1 MRTMF
6 SPLQIAGMEVKNRTF
21 MAPMSLGYESQDGTI
36 NEKMEAYWL
45 RRAQG
50 GVGCIIVDA
59 TGCIIV
65 DATSVD
71 PNVPYLGNTLCF
83 RSEESIQKYKSFTDK
98 VHEYGCKISPQITH
112 PGPESVSAFYGV
124 APLASSVYPNSM
136 GQMTREVA
144 LEEIPGIIDVYVKAS
159 LDAKRAGFDGIEL
172 HCAHALGNTLCFRSE
187 ESIQKYK
194 SFTDKV
200 HEYGCKIIP
209 QITHPGP
216 ESVSA
221 FYGVAPLAS
230 SVYPNS
236 MGQMTRE
243 VALEEIPGIIDLYV
257 KASLDA
263 KRAGFDGIELHCA
276 HAYMLLGSFL
286 SPLRNKRTDAYG
298 GSLLNRARLLFEVID
313 GIKAACGKDFSIVLR
328 MSGSER
334 DPQGNTL
341 EDMKRL
347 IPYLEQ
353 HGVDCFEI
361 SGGTQYERCNKI
373 IPCHGEAEFAN
384 LQEAKAIKAVA
395 TKPVITVGKILDA
408 KLAEDVLDAGE
419 VIPCHGEAEF
429 ANLQEAKAIKAVATK
444 PVITVGKILDAK
456 LAEDVLDAGEVDGVV
471 IGRALLADPDFVNKA
486 QEERYDEIAPCAACG
501 IGCVGEQ
508 TKRRPA
514 TCVINPTA
522 GRELEF
528 ECTPTK
534 DAKDIVVVGAGIGG
548 LAAARI
554 LAKRGHRVI
563 VLEKENKAGERY
575 DEIAPCAAC
584 GIGCVGEQTK
594 RRPAT
599 CVINPT
605 AGRELEFESTPTKD
619 AKDIVVV
626 GAGIG
631 GLAAARILAK
641 RGHRVIVLEKEN
653 KAGGQIN
660 DRSI

>member
-1 MRTMF
+1 MSTMF

-59 TGCIIV
+59 T
-65 DATSVD
+65 SVD
-71 PNVPYLGNTLCF
+71 PNVPY
-83 RSEESIQKYKSFTDK
+83 
-98 VHEYGCKISPQITH
+98 
-112 PGPESVSAFYGV
+112 
-124 APLASSVYPNSM
+124 
-136 GQMTREVA
+136 
-144 LEEIPGIIDVYVKAS
+144 
-159 LDAKRAGFDGIEL
+159 
-172 HCAHALGNTLCFRSE
+172 LGNTLCFRSE

-313 GIKAACGKDFSIVLR
+313 GIKAACGKDFPIVLR

-373 IPCHGEAEFAN
+373 
-384 LQEAKAIKAVA
+384 
-395 TKPVITVGKILDA
+395 
-408 KLAEDVLDAGE
+408 
-419 VIPCHGEAEF
+419 IPCHGEAEF

-563 VLEKENKAGERY
+563 VLEKE
-575 DEIAPCAAC
+575 
-584 GIGCVGEQTK
+584 
-594 RRPAT
+594 
-599 CVINPT
+599 
-605 AGRELEFESTPTKD
+605 S
-619 AKDIVVV
+619 
-626 GAGIG
+626 
-631 GLAAARILAK
+631 
-641 RGHRVIVLEKEN
+641 

-660 DRSI
+660 LACRPPYKQEVSKWIIYLLNECARYGVEIRYQSEATSSVIEQFSPQIVILATGAKPIVLPVEGSESLIQANDVLSGSINILGGNVAIIGGGMVGMETAEYILHHARGNARVTLIEMMDAIGQGMVPNNLVPTLKRFKEEGVQMITGAKVKSILDGTITVETKQGEVSYPGFTHVVCAAGSKPWNPLYEDVKDQFETYVIGDANSVAQALEAVRAAYELVYKL

>member
-1 MRTMF
+1 MSTMF
-6 SPLQIAGMEVKNRTF
+6 TGLQIAGMEVKNRTF

-59 TGCIIV
+59 T
-65 DATSVD
+65 SVD
-71 PNVPYLGNTLCF
+71 PNVPY
-83 RSEESIQKYKSFTDK
+83 
-98 VHEYGCKISPQITH
+98 
-112 PGPESVSAFYGV
+112 
-124 APLASSVYPNSM
+124 
-136 GQMTREVA
+136 
-144 LEEIPGIIDVYVKAS
+144 
-159 LDAKRAGFDGIEL
+159 
-172 HCAHALGNTLCFRSE
+172 LGNTLCFRSE

-313 GIKAACGKDFSIVLR
+313 GIKAACGKDFPIVLR

-373 IPCHGEAEFAN
+373 
-384 LQEAKAIKAVA
+384 
-395 TKPVITVGKILDA
+395 
-408 KLAEDVLDAGE
+408 
-419 VIPCHGEAEF
+419 IPCHGEAEF

-534 DAKDIVVVGAGIGG
+534 
-548 LAAARI
+548 
-554 LAKRGHRVI
+554 
-563 VLEKENKAGERY
+563 E
-575 DEIAPCAAC
+575 
-584 GIGCVGEQTK
+584 
-594 RRPAT
+594 
-599 CVINPT
+599 
-605 AGRELEFESTPTKD
+605 

-660 DRSI
+660 LACRPPYKQEVSKWIIYLLNECARYGVEIRYQSEATSSVIEQFNPQIVILATGAKPIVLPVEGSESLIQANDVLSGSINILGGNVAIIGGGMVGMETAEYILHHARGNARVTLIEMMDAIGQGMVPNNLVPTLKRFKEEGVQMITGAKVKSILEGTITVETKQGEVSYPGFTHVVCAAGSKPWNPLYEDVKDQFETYVIGDANGVAQALEAVRAAYELGYKL

>member
-1 MRTMF
+1 MKTMF
-6 SPLQIAGMEVKNRTF
+6 TPLQIAGMEVKNRTF

-45 RRAQG
+45 RRAQC
-50 GVGCIIVDA
+50 GV
-59 TGCIIV
+59 GCIIV

-71 PNVPYLGNTLCF
+71 PNVPY
-83 RSEESIQKYKSFTDK
+83 
-98 VHEYGCKISPQITH
+98 
-112 PGPESVSAFYGV
+112 
-124 APLASSVYPNSM
+124 
-136 GQMTREVA
+136 
-144 LEEIPGIIDVYVKAS
+144 
-159 LDAKRAGFDGIEL
+159 
-172 HCAHALGNTLCFRSE
+172 LGNTLCFRSE

-313 GIKAACGKDFSIVLR
+313 GIKAACGKDFPIVLR

-373 IPCHGEAEFAN
+373 
-384 LQEAKAIKAVA
+384 
-395 TKPVITVGKILDA
+395 
-408 KLAEDVLDAGE
+408 
-419 VIPCHGEAEF
+419 IPCHGEAEF

-563 VLEKENKAGERY
+563 VLEKENKAG
-575 DEIAPCAAC
+575 
-584 GIGCVGEQTK
+584 
-594 RRPAT
+594 
-599 CVINPT
+599 
-605 AGRELEFESTPTKD
+605 
-619 AKDIVVV
+619 
-626 GAGIG
+626 
-631 GLAAARILAK
+631 
-641 RGHRVIVLEKEN
+641 
-653 KAGGQIN
+653 GQIN
-660 DRSI
+660 LACRPPYKQEVSKWIIYLLNECARYGVEIRYQSEATSSVIEQFNPQIVILATGAKPIVLPVEGSESLIQANDVLSGSINILGGNVAIIGGGMVGMETAEYILHHARGNARVTLIEMMDAIGQGMVPNNLVPTLKRFKEEGVQMITGAKVKSILDGTITVETKQGEVSYPGFTHVVCAVGSKPWNPLYEDVKDQFETYVIGDANGVAQALEAVRAAYELGYKL

>member
-59 TGCIIV
+59 T
-65 DATSVD
+65 SVD
-71 PNVPYLGNTLCF
+71 PNVPY
-83 RSEESIQKYKSFTDK
+83 
-98 VHEYGCKISPQITH
+98 
-112 PGPESVSAFYGV
+112 
-124 APLASSVYPNSM
+124 
-136 GQMTREVA
+136 
-144 LEEIPGIIDVYVKAS
+144 
-159 LDAKRAGFDGIEL
+159 
-172 HCAHALGNTLCFRSE
+172 LGNTLCFRSE

-313 GIKAACGKDFSIVLR
+313 GIKAACGKDFPIILR

-373 IPCHGEAEFAN
+373 
-384 LQEAKAIKAVA
+384 
-395 TKPVITVGKILDA
+395 
-408 KLAEDVLDAGE
+408 
-419 VIPCHGEAEF
+419 IPCHGEAEF

-563 VLEKENKAGERY
+563 VLEKENKAG
-575 DEIAPCAAC
+575 
-584 GIGCVGEQTK
+584 
-594 RRPAT
+594 
-599 CVINPT
+599 
-605 AGRELEFESTPTKD
+605 
-619 AKDIVVV
+619 
-626 GAGIG
+626 
-631 GLAAARILAK
+631 
-641 RGHRVIVLEKEN
+641 
-653 KAGGQIN
+653 GQIN
-660 DRSI
+660 LACRPPYKQEVSKWIIYLLNECARYGVEIRYQSEATSSLIEQFNPQIVILATGAKPIVLPVEGSESLIQANDVLSGSINILGGNVAIIGGGMVGMETAEYILHHARGNARVTLIEMMDAIGQGMVPNNLVPTLKRFKEEGVQTITNAKVQSIHDGTITVETKQGQVSYPGFTHVVCAVGSKPWNPLYEGLKDRFETYVIGDANGVAQALEAVRAAYELGYKL

>member
-1 MRTMF
+1 MKTMF
-6 SPLQIAGMEVKNRTF
+6 TPLQIAGMEVKNRTF

-59 TGCIIV
+59 T
-65 DATSVD
+65 SVD
-71 PNVPYLGNTLCF
+71 PNVPY
-83 RSEESIQKYKSFTDK
+83 
-98 VHEYGCKISPQITH
+98 
-112 PGPESVSAFYGV
+112 
-124 APLASSVYPNSM
+124 
-136 GQMTREVA
+136 
-144 LEEIPGIIDVYVKAS
+144 
-159 LDAKRAGFDGIEL
+159 
-172 HCAHALGNTLCFRSE
+172 LGNTLCFRSE

-257 KASLDA
+257 KASMDA

-313 GIKAACGKDFSIVLR
+313 GIKAACGKDFPIVLR

-373 IPCHGEAEFAN
+373 
-384 LQEAKAIKAVA
+384 
-395 TKPVITVGKILDA
+395 
-408 KLAEDVLDAGE
+408 
-419 VIPCHGEAEF
+419 IPCHGEAEF

-534 DAKDIVVVGAGIGG
+534 EAKDIVVVGAGIGG

-563 VLEKENKAGERY
+563 VLEKE
-575 DEIAPCAAC
+575 
-584 GIGCVGEQTK
+584 
-594 RRPAT
+594 
-599 CVINPT
+599 
-605 AGRELEFESTPTKD
+605 S
-619 AKDIVVV
+619 
-626 GAGIG
+626 
-631 GLAAARILAK
+631 
-641 RGHRVIVLEKEN
+641 

-660 DRSI
+660 LACRPPYKQEVSKWIIYLLNECARYGVDIRYQSEATSSVIEQFNPQIVILATGAKPIVLPVEGSESLIQANDVLSGSINILGGNVAIIGGGMVGMETAEYILHHARGNARVTLIEMMDAIGQGMVPNNLVPTLKRFKEEGVQTITNAKVQSIHDGTITVETKQGQVSYPGFTHVVCAVGSKPWNPLYEGLKDRFETYVIGDANGVAQALEAVRAAYELGYKL

>member
-59 TGCIIV
+59 T
-65 DATSVD
+65 SVD
-71 PNVPYLGNTLCF
+71 PNVPY
-83 RSEESIQKYKSFTDK
+83 
-98 VHEYGCKISPQITH
+98 
-112 PGPESVSAFYGV
+112 
-124 APLASSVYPNSM
+124 
-136 GQMTREVA
+136 
-144 LEEIPGIIDVYVKAS
+144 
-159 LDAKRAGFDGIEL
+159 
-172 HCAHALGNTLCFRSE
+172 LGNTLCFRSE

-263 KRAGFDGIELHCA
+263 KLAGFDGIELHCA

-313 GIKAACGKDFSIVLR
+313 GIKAACGKDFPIVLR

-361 SGGTQYERCNKI
+361 SGGTQYQRCNKI
-373 IPCHGEAEFAN
+373 
-384 LQEAKAIKAVA
+384 
-395 TKPVITVGKILDA
+395 
-408 KLAEDVLDAGE
+408 
-419 VIPCHGEAEF
+419 IPCHGEAEF

-563 VLEKENKAGERY
+563 VLEKENKAG
-575 DEIAPCAAC
+575 
-584 GIGCVGEQTK
+584 
-594 RRPAT
+594 
-599 CVINPT
+599 
-605 AGRELEFESTPTKD
+605 
-619 AKDIVVV
+619 
-626 GAGIG
+626 
-631 GLAAARILAK
+631 
-641 RGHRVIVLEKEN
+641 
-653 KAGGQIN
+653 GQIN
-660 DRSI
+660 LACRPPYKQEVSKWIIYLLNECARYGVEIRYQSEATSSVIEQFNPQIVILATGAKPIVLPVEGSESLIQANDVLSGSINILGGNVAIIGGGMVGMETAEYILHHARGNARVTLIEMMDAIGQGMVPNNLVPTLKRFKEEGVQMITGAKVKSILDGTITVETKQGEVSYPGFTHVVCAVGSKPWNPLYEDVKDQFETYVIGDANGVAQALEAVRAAYELGYKL

>member
-1 MRTMF
+1 MKTMF
-6 SPLQIAGMEVKNRTF
+6 TPLQIAGMEVKNRTF

-59 TGCIIV
+59 T
-65 DATSVD
+65 SVD
-71 PNVPYLGNTLCF
+71 PNVPY
-83 RSEESIQKYKSFTDK
+83 
-98 VHEYGCKISPQITH
+98 
-112 PGPESVSAFYGV
+112 
-124 APLASSVYPNSM
+124 
-136 GQMTREVA
+136 
-144 LEEIPGIIDVYVKAS
+144 
-159 LDAKRAGFDGIEL
+159 
-172 HCAHALGNTLCFRSE
+172 LGNTLCFRSE

-257 KASLDA
+257 KASMDA

-313 GIKAACGKDFSIVLR
+313 GIKAACGKDFPIVLR

-373 IPCHGEAEFAN
+373 
-384 LQEAKAIKAVA
+384 
-395 TKPVITVGKILDA
+395 
-408 KLAEDVLDAGE
+408 
-419 VIPCHGEAEF
+419 IPCHGEAEF

-534 DAKDIVVVGAGIGG
+534 EAKDIVVVGAGIGG

-563 VLEKENKAGERY
+563 VLEKE
-575 DEIAPCAAC
+575 
-584 GIGCVGEQTK
+584 
-594 RRPAT
+594 
-599 CVINPT
+599 
-605 AGRELEFESTPTKD
+605 S
-619 AKDIVVV
+619 
-626 GAGIG
+626 
-631 GLAAARILAK
+631 
-641 RGHRVIVLEKEN
+641 

-660 DRSI
+660 LACRPPYKQEVSKWIIYLLNECARYGVDIRYQSEATPSLIEQFNPQIVILATGAKPIVLPVEGSESLIQANDVLSGSINILGGNVAIIGGGMVGMETAEYILHHARGNARVTLIEMMDAIGQGMVPNNLVPTLKRFKEEGVQTITNAKVQSIHDGTITVETKQGQVSYPGFTHVVCAVGSKPWNPLYEGLKDRFETYVIGDANGVAQALEAVRAAYELGYKL

>member
-1 MRTMF
+1 MKTMF
-6 SPLQIAGMEVKNRTF
+6 TPLQIAGMELKNRTF

-59 TGCIIV
+59 T
-65 DATSVD
+65 SVD
-71 PNVPYLGNTLCF
+71 PNVPY
-83 RSEESIQKYKSFTDK
+83 
-98 VHEYGCKISPQITH
+98 
-112 PGPESVSAFYGV
+112 
-124 APLASSVYPNSM
+124 
-136 GQMTREVA
+136 
-144 LEEIPGIIDVYVKAS
+144 
-159 LDAKRAGFDGIEL
+159 
-172 HCAHALGNTLCFRSE
+172 LGNTLCFRSE

-257 KASLDA
+257 KASMDA

-313 GIKAACGKDFSIVLR
+313 GIKAACGKDFPIVLR

-373 IPCHGEAEFAN
+373 
-384 LQEAKAIKAVA
+384 
-395 TKPVITVGKILDA
+395 
-408 KLAEDVLDAGE
+408 
-419 VIPCHGEAEF
+419 IPCHGEAEF

-534 DAKDIVVVGAGIGG
+534 EAKDIVVVGAGIGG

-554 LAKRGHRVI
+554 LAKRGHRV
-563 VLEKENKAGERY
+563 
-575 DEIAPCAAC
+575 
-584 GIGCVGEQTK
+584 T
-594 RRPAT
+594 
-599 CVINPT
+599 
-605 AGRELEFESTPTKD
+605 
-619 AKDIVVV
+619 
-626 GAGIG
+626 
-631 GLAAARILAK
+631 
-641 RGHRVIVLEKEN
+641 VLEKEN

-660 DRSI
+660 LACRPPFKQEVSKWIIYLLKECARYGVEIRYQCEATPEYIADLHPQIVILATGAKPIVLPVEGSESLIQANDVLSGSINILGGNVAIIGGGMVGMETAEYILHHARGNARVTLIEMMDAIGQGMVPNNLVPTLKRFKEEGVQTITNAKVQSIHDGTITVETKQGQVSYPGFTHVVCAVGSKPWNPLYDGLKDRFETYVIGDANGVAQALEAVRAAYELGYKL

>member
-1 MRTMF
+1 MSTMF

-59 TGCIIV
+59 T
-65 DATSVD
+65 SVD
-71 PNVPYLGNTLCF
+71 PNVPY
-83 RSEESIQKYKSFTDK
+83 
-98 VHEYGCKISPQITH
+98 
-112 PGPESVSAFYGV
+112 
-124 APLASSVYPNSM
+124 
-136 GQMTREVA
+136 
-144 LEEIPGIIDVYVKAS
+144 
-159 LDAKRAGFDGIEL
+159 
-172 HCAHALGNTLCFRSE
+172 LGNTLCFRSE

-263 KRAGFDGIELHCA
+263 KLAGFDGIELHCA

-313 GIKAACGKDFSIVLR
+313 GIKAACGKDFPIVLR

-373 IPCHGEAEFAN
+373 
-384 LQEAKAIKAVA
+384 
-395 TKPVITVGKILDA
+395 
-408 KLAEDVLDAGE
+408 
-419 VIPCHGEAEF
+419 IPCHGEAEF

-563 VLEKENKAGERY
+563 VLEKENKAG
-575 DEIAPCAAC
+575 
-584 GIGCVGEQTK
+584 
-594 RRPAT
+594 
-599 CVINPT
+599 
-605 AGRELEFESTPTKD
+605 
-619 AKDIVVV
+619 
-626 GAGIG
+626 
-631 GLAAARILAK
+631 
-641 RGHRVIVLEKEN
+641 
-653 KAGGQIN
+653 GQIN
-660 DRSI
+660 LACRPPYKQEVSKWIIYLLNECARYGVEIRYQSEATSSVIEQFNPQIVILATGAKPIVLPVEGSESLIQANDVLSGSINILGGNVAIIGGGMVGMETAEYILHHARGNARVTLIEMMDAIGQGMVPNNLVPTLKRFKEEGVQMITGAKVKSILDGTITVETKQGEVSYPGFTHVVCAAGSKPWNPLYEDVKDQFETYVIGDANSVAQALEAVRAAYELGYKL

>member
-1 MRTMF
+1 MSTMF

-59 TGCIIV
+59 T
-65 DATSVD
+65 SVD

-83 RSEESIQKYKSFTDK
+83 RSEESIQKYKSF
-98 VHEYGCKISPQITH
+98 
-112 PGPESVSAFYGV
+112 A
-124 APLASSVYPNSM
+124 
-136 GQMTREVA
+136 
-144 LEEIPGIIDVYVKAS
+144 
-159 LDAKRAGFDGIEL
+159 
-172 HCAHALGNTLCFRSE
+172 
-187 ESIQKYK
+187 
-194 SFTDKV
+194 DKV

-243 VALEEIPGIIDLYV
+243 VSLEEIPGIIDLYV

-313 GIKAACGKDFSIVLR
+313 GIKAACGKDFPIVLR

-384 LQEAKAIKAVA
+384 LQEAKAIKAV
-395 TKPVITVGKILDA
+395 T
-408 KLAEDVLDAGE
+408 
-419 VIPCHGEAEF
+419 
-429 ANLQEAKAIKAVATK
+429 TK

-534 DAKDIVVVGAGIGG
+534 
-548 LAAARI
+548 
-554 LAKRGHRVI
+554 
-563 VLEKENKAGERY
+563 E
-575 DEIAPCAAC
+575 
-584 GIGCVGEQTK
+584 
-594 RRPAT
+594 
-599 CVINPT
+599 
-605 AGRELEFESTPTKD
+605 

-660 DRSI
+660 LACRPPYKQEVSKWIIYLLNECARYGVEIRYQSEATSSVIEQFSPQIVILATGAKPIVLPVEGSESLIQANDVLSGSINILGGNVAIIGGGMVGMETAEYILHHARGNARVTLIEMMDAIGQGMVPNNLVPTLKRFKEEGVQMITGAKVKSILDGTITVETKQGEVSYPGFTHVVCAVGSKPWNPLYEDVKDQFETYVIGDANGVAQALEAVRAAYELGYKL

>member
-1 MRTMF
+1 MKTMF
-6 SPLQIAGMEVKNRTF
+6 TPLQIAGMEVKNRTF

-59 TGCIIV
+59 T
-65 DATSVD
+65 SVD
-71 PNVPYLGNTLCF
+71 PNVPY
-83 RSEESIQKYKSFTDK
+83 
-98 VHEYGCKISPQITH
+98 
-112 PGPESVSAFYGV
+112 
-124 APLASSVYPNSM
+124 
-136 GQMTREVA
+136 
-144 LEEIPGIIDVYVKAS
+144 
-159 LDAKRAGFDGIEL
+159 
-172 HCAHALGNTLCFRSE
+172 LGNTLCFRSE

-313 GIKAACGKDFSIVLR
+313 GIKAACGKDFPIVLR

-373 IPCHGEAEFAN
+373 
-384 LQEAKAIKAVA
+384 
-395 TKPVITVGKILDA
+395 
-408 KLAEDVLDAGE
+408 
-419 VIPCHGEAEF
+419 IPCHGEAEF

-528 ECTPTK
+528 ECT
-534 DAKDIVVVGAGIGG
+534 
-548 LAAARI
+548 
-554 LAKRGHRVI
+554 
-563 VLEKENKAGERY
+563 
-575 DEIAPCAAC
+575 
-584 GIGCVGEQTK
+584 
-594 RRPAT
+594 
-599 CVINPT
+599 
-605 AGRELEFESTPTKD
+605 STKD

-660 DRSI
+660 LACRPPYKQEVSKWIIYLLNECARYGVEIRYQSEATSSVIEQFNPQIVILATGAKPIVLPVEGSESLIQANDVLSGSINILGGNVAIIGGGMVGMETAEYILHHARGNARVTLIEMMDAIGQGMVPNNLVPTLKRFKEEGVQMITGAKVKSILDGTITVETKQGEVSYPGFTHVVCAVGSKPWNPLYEDVKDQFETYVIGDANGVAQALEAVRAAYELGYKL

>member
-1 MRTMF
+1 MKTMF
-6 SPLQIAGMEVKNRTF
+6 TPLQIAGMEVKNRTF

-59 TGCIIV
+59 T
-65 DATSVD
+65 SVD
-71 PNVPYLGNTLCF
+71 PNVPY
-83 RSEESIQKYKSFTDK
+83 
-98 VHEYGCKISPQITH
+98 
-112 PGPESVSAFYGV
+112 
-124 APLASSVYPNSM
+124 
-136 GQMTREVA
+136 
-144 LEEIPGIIDVYVKAS
+144 
-159 LDAKRAGFDGIEL
+159 
-172 HCAHALGNTLCFRSE
+172 LGNTLCFRSE

-313 GIKAACGKDFSIVLR
+313 GIKAACGKDFPIVLR

-373 IPCHGEAEFAN
+373 
-384 LQEAKAIKAVA
+384 
-395 TKPVITVGKILDA
+395 
-408 KLAEDVLDAGE
+408 
-419 VIPCHGEAEF
+419 IPCHGEAEF

-534 DAKDIVVVGAGIGG
+534 
-548 LAAARI
+548 
-554 LAKRGHRVI
+554 
-563 VLEKENKAGERY
+563 E
-575 DEIAPCAAC
+575 
-584 GIGCVGEQTK
+584 
-594 RRPAT
+594 
-599 CVINPT
+599 
-605 AGRELEFESTPTKD
+605 

-660 DRSI
+660 LACRPPYKQEVSKWIIYLLNECARYGVEIRYQSEATSSVIEQFNPQIVILATGAKPIVLPVEGSESLIQANDVLSGSINILGGNVAIIGGGMVGMETAEYILHHARGNARVTLIEMMDAIGQGMVPNNLVPTLKRFKEEGVQMITGAKVKSILDGTITVETKQGEVSYPGFTHVVCAVGSKPWNPLYEDVKDQFETYVIGDANGVAQALEAVRTAYELGYKL

>member
-1 MRTMF
+1 MKTMF
-6 SPLQIAGMEVKNRTF
+6 TPLQIAGMEVKNRTF

-59 TGCIIV
+59 T
-65 DATSVD
+65 SVD
-71 PNVPYLGNTLCF
+71 PNVPY
-83 RSEESIQKYKSFTDK
+83 
-98 VHEYGCKISPQITH
+98 
-112 PGPESVSAFYGV
+112 
-124 APLASSVYPNSM
+124 
-136 GQMTREVA
+136 
-144 LEEIPGIIDVYVKAS
+144 
-159 LDAKRAGFDGIEL
+159 
-172 HCAHALGNTLCFRSE
+172 LGNTLCFRSE

-313 GIKAACGKDFSIVLR
+313 GIKAACGKDFPIVLR

-373 IPCHGEAEFAN
+373 
-384 LQEAKAIKAVA
+384 
-395 TKPVITVGKILDA
+395 
-408 KLAEDVLDAGE
+408 
-419 VIPCHGEAEF
+419 IPCHGEAEF

-563 VLEKENKAGERY
+563 VLEKENKAG
-575 DEIAPCAAC
+575 
-584 GIGCVGEQTK
+584 
-594 RRPAT
+594 
-599 CVINPT
+599 
-605 AGRELEFESTPTKD
+605 
-619 AKDIVVV
+619 
-626 GAGIG
+626 
-631 GLAAARILAK
+631 
-641 RGHRVIVLEKEN
+641 
-653 KAGGQIN
+653 GQIN
-660 DRSI
+660 LACRPPYKQEVSKWIIYLLNECARYGVDIRYQSEATPSLIEQFNPQIVILATGAKPIVLPVEGSESLIQANDVLSGSINILGGNVAIIGGGMVGMETAEYILHHARGNARVTLIEMMDAIGQGMVPNNLVPTLKRFKEEGVQTITNAKVQSIHDGTITVETKQGQVSYPGFTHVVCAVGSKPWNPLYEGLKDRFETYVIGDANGVAQALEAVRAAYELGYKL

>member
-6 SPLQIAGMEVKNRTF
+6 TPLQIAGLEVKNRTF

-59 TGCIIV
+59 T
-65 DATSVD
+65 SVD

-83 RSEESIQKYKSFTDK
+83 RSEESIQKYK
-98 VHEYGCKISPQITH
+98 C
-112 PGPESVSAFYGV
+112 
-124 APLASSVYPNSM
+124 
-136 GQMTREVA
+136 
-144 LEEIPGIIDVYVKAS
+144 
-159 LDAKRAGFDGIEL
+159 
-172 HCAHALGNTLCFRSE
+172 
-187 ESIQKYK
+187 
-194 SFTDKV
+194 FTDKV

-221 FYGVAPLAS
+221 FFGIPPIAS

-243 VALEEIPGIIDLYV
+243 VALEEIPGIIELYV
-257 KASLDA
+257 KASVDA

-313 GIKAACGKDFSIVLR
+313 GIKAACGKDFAIVLR

-419 VIPCHGEAEF
+419 V
-429 ANLQEAKAIKAVATK
+429 
-444 PVITVGKILDAK
+444 
-456 LAEDVLDAGEVDGVV
+456 DGVV

-486 QEERYDEIAPCAACG
+486 QAERYDEIAPCAACG

-514 TCVINPTA
+514 TCVINPTV

-528 ECTPTK
+528 EFTPAQE
-534 DAKDIVVVGAGIGG
+534 AKDIVVVGAGIGG

-563 VLEKENKAGERY
+563 VLEKE
-575 DEIAPCAAC
+575 
-584 GIGCVGEQTK
+584 
-594 RRPAT
+594 
-599 CVINPT
+599 
-605 AGRELEFESTPTKD
+605 S
-619 AKDIVVV
+619 
-626 GAGIG
+626 
-631 GLAAARILAK
+631 
-641 RGHRVIVLEKEN
+641 

-660 DRSI
+660 LACRSPYKQEVSKWIIYLLNECARYGVEIRYQSEVTPSFIEQLNPQIVILATGAKPIVLPVEGSETLIQANDVLSGSVNILGGNVAIIGGGMVGMETAEYILHHARGNARVTLIEMMDAIGQGMVPNNLVPTLKRFKEEGVQTITNAKVQSIHDGTITVETRQGQVSYPGFTHVICAVGSKPWNPLYEDLKDRYETHVIGDAHGVGQALEAVRAAYELGYKL

>member
-1 MRTMF
+1 MSTMF
-6 SPLQIAGMEVKNRTF
+6 TGLQIAGMEVKNRTF

-59 TGCIIV
+59 T
-65 DATSVD
+65 SVD
-71 PNVPYLGNTLCF
+71 PNVPY
-83 RSEESIQKYKSFTDK
+83 
-98 VHEYGCKISPQITH
+98 
-112 PGPESVSAFYGV
+112 
-124 APLASSVYPNSM
+124 
-136 GQMTREVA
+136 
-144 LEEIPGIIDVYVKAS
+144 
-159 LDAKRAGFDGIEL
+159 
-172 HCAHALGNTLCFRSE
+172 LGNTLCFRSE

-313 GIKAACGKDFSIVLR
+313 GIKAACGKDFPIILR

-373 IPCHGEAEFAN
+373 
-384 LQEAKAIKAVA
+384 
-395 TKPVITVGKILDA
+395 
-408 KLAEDVLDAGE
+408 
-419 VIPCHGEAEF
+419 IPCHGEAEF

-563 VLEKENKAGERY
+563 VLEKENKAG
-575 DEIAPCAAC
+575 
-584 GIGCVGEQTK
+584 
-594 RRPAT
+594 
-599 CVINPT
+599 
-605 AGRELEFESTPTKD
+605 
-619 AKDIVVV
+619 
-626 GAGIG
+626 
-631 GLAAARILAK
+631 
-641 RGHRVIVLEKEN
+641 
-653 KAGGQIN
+653 GQIN
-660 DRSI
+660 LACRPPYKQEVSKWIIYLLNECARYGVEIRYQSEATPSVIEQFNPQIVILATGAKPIVLPVEGSESLIQANDVLSGSINILGGNVAIIGGGMVGMETAEYILHHARGNARVTLIEMMDAIGQGMVPNNLVPTLKRFKEEGVQMITGAKVKSILDGTITVETKQGEVSYPGFTHVVCAVGSKPWNPLYEDVKDQFETYVIGDANGVAQALEAVRAAYELGYKL

>member
-1 MRTMF
+1 MSTMF

-59 TGCIIV
+59 T
-65 DATSVD
+65 SVD
-71 PNVPYLGNTLCF
+71 PNVPY
-83 RSEESIQKYKSFTDK
+83 
-98 VHEYGCKISPQITH
+98 
-112 PGPESVSAFYGV
+112 
-124 APLASSVYPNSM
+124 
-136 GQMTREVA
+136 
-144 LEEIPGIIDVYVKAS
+144 
-159 LDAKRAGFDGIEL
+159 
-172 HCAHALGNTLCFRSE
+172 LGNTLCFRSE

-313 GIKAACGKDFSIVLR
+313 GIKAACGKDFPIVLR

-373 IPCHGEAEFAN
+373 
-384 LQEAKAIKAVA
+384 
-395 TKPVITVGKILDA
+395 
-408 KLAEDVLDAGE
+408 
-419 VIPCHGEAEF
+419 IPCHGEAEF

-563 VLEKENKAGERY
+563 VLEKENKAG
-575 DEIAPCAAC
+575 
-584 GIGCVGEQTK
+584 
-594 RRPAT
+594 
-599 CVINPT
+599 
-605 AGRELEFESTPTKD
+605 
-619 AKDIVVV
+619 
-626 GAGIG
+626 
-631 GLAAARILAK
+631 
-641 RGHRVIVLEKEN
+641 
-653 KAGGQIN
+653 GQIN
-660 DRSI
+660 LACRPPYKQEVSKWIIYLLNECARYGVEIRYQSEATSSVIEQFNPQIVILATGAKPIVLPVEGSESLIQANDVLSGSINILGGNVAIIGGGMVGMETAEYILHHARGNARVTLIEMMDAIGQGMVPNNLVPTLKRFKEEGVQMITGAKVKSILDGTITVETKQGEVSYPGFTHVVCAVGSKPWNPLYEDVKDQFETYVIGDANSVAQALEAVRAAYELGYKL

>member
-1 MRTMF
+1 MSTMF
-6 SPLQIAGMEVKNRTF
+6 TGLQIAGMEVKNRTF

-59 TGCIIV
+59 T
-65 DATSVD
+65 SVD
-71 PNVPYLGNTLCF
+71 PNVPY
-83 RSEESIQKYKSFTDK
+83 
-98 VHEYGCKISPQITH
+98 
-112 PGPESVSAFYGV
+112 
-124 APLASSVYPNSM
+124 
-136 GQMTREVA
+136 
-144 LEEIPGIIDVYVKAS
+144 
-159 LDAKRAGFDGIEL
+159 
-172 HCAHALGNTLCFRSE
+172 LGNTLCFRSE

-313 GIKAACGKDFSIVLR
+313 GIKAACGKDFPIVLR

-373 IPCHGEAEFAN
+373 
-384 LQEAKAIKAVA
+384 
-395 TKPVITVGKILDA
+395 
-408 KLAEDVLDAGE
+408 
-419 VIPCHGEAEF
+419 IPCHGEAEF

-563 VLEKENKAGERY
+563 VLEKENKAG
-575 DEIAPCAAC
+575 
-584 GIGCVGEQTK
+584 
-594 RRPAT
+594 
-599 CVINPT
+599 
-605 AGRELEFESTPTKD
+605 
-619 AKDIVVV
+619 
-626 GAGIG
+626 
-631 GLAAARILAK
+631 
-641 RGHRVIVLEKEN
+641 
-653 KAGGQIN
+653 GQIN
-660 DRSI
+660 LACRPPYKQEVSKWIIYLLNECARYGVEIRYQSEATSSVIEQFNPQIVILATGAKPIVLPVEGSESLIQANDVLSGSINILGGNVAIIGGGMVGMETAEYILHHARGNARVTLIEMMDAIGQGMVPNNLVPTLKRFKEEGVQMITGAKVKSILDGTITVETKQGEVSYPGFTHVVCAVGSKPWNPLYEDVKDQFETYVIGDANGVAQALEAVRAAYELGYKL

>member
-59 TGCIIV
+59 T
-65 DATSVD
+65 SVD
-71 PNVPYLGNTLCF
+71 PNVPY
-83 RSEESIQKYKSFTDK
+83 
-98 VHEYGCKISPQITH
+98 
-112 PGPESVSAFYGV
+112 
-124 APLASSVYPNSM
+124 
-136 GQMTREVA
+136 
-144 LEEIPGIIDVYVKAS
+144 
-159 LDAKRAGFDGIEL
+159 
-172 HCAHALGNTLCFRSE
+172 LGNTLCFRSE

-313 GIKAACGKDFSIVLR
+313 GIKAACGKDFPIVLR

-373 IPCHGEAEFAN
+373 
-384 LQEAKAIKAVA
+384 
-395 TKPVITVGKILDA
+395 
-408 KLAEDVLDAGE
+408 
-419 VIPCHGEAEF
+419 IPCHGEAEF

-563 VLEKENKAGERY
+563 VLEKENKAG
-575 DEIAPCAAC
+575 
-584 GIGCVGEQTK
+584 
-594 RRPAT
+594 
-599 CVINPT
+599 
-605 AGRELEFESTPTKD
+605 
-619 AKDIVVV
+619 
-626 GAGIG
+626 
-631 GLAAARILAK
+631 
-641 RGHRVIVLEKEN
+641 
-653 KAGGQIN
+653 GQIN
-660 DRSI
+660 LACRPPYKQEVSKWIIYLLNECARYGVEIRYQSEATSSVIEQFNPQIVILATGAKPIVLPVEGSESLIQANDVLSGSINILGGNVAIIGGGMVGMETAEYILHHARGNARVTLIEMMDAIGQGMVPNNLVPTLKRFKEEGVQMITGAKVKRILDGTITVETKQGEVSYPGFTHVVCAAGSKPWNPLYEDVKDQFETYVIGDANGVAQALEAVRTAYELGYKL

>member
-1 MRTMF
+1 MKTMF
-6 SPLQIAGMEVKNRTF
+6 TPLQIAGMEVKNRTF

-59 TGCIIV
+59 T
-65 DATSVD
+65 SVD
-71 PNVPYLGNTLCF
+71 PNVPY
-83 RSEESIQKYKSFTDK
+83 
-98 VHEYGCKISPQITH
+98 
-112 PGPESVSAFYGV
+112 
-124 APLASSVYPNSM
+124 
-136 GQMTREVA
+136 
-144 LEEIPGIIDVYVKAS
+144 
-159 LDAKRAGFDGIEL
+159 
-172 HCAHALGNTLCFRSE
+172 LGNTLCFRSE

-257 KASLDA
+257 KASMDA

-313 GIKAACGKDFSIVLR
+313 GIKAACGKDFPIVLR

-373 IPCHGEAEFAN
+373 
-384 LQEAKAIKAVA
+384 
-395 TKPVITVGKILDA
+395 
-408 KLAEDVLDAGE
+408 
-419 VIPCHGEAEF
+419 IPCHGEAEF

-534 DAKDIVVVGAGIGG
+534 EAKDIVVVGAGIGG

-563 VLEKENKAGERY
+563 VLEKE
-575 DEIAPCAAC
+575 
-584 GIGCVGEQTK
+584 
-594 RRPAT
+594 
-599 CVINPT
+599 
-605 AGRELEFESTPTKD
+605 S
-619 AKDIVVV
+619 
-626 GAGIG
+626 
-631 GLAAARILAK
+631 
-641 RGHRVIVLEKEN
+641 

-660 DRSI
+660 LACRPPYKQEVSKWIIYLLNECARYGVEIRYQSEATSSVIEQFNPQIVILATGAKPIVLPVEGSESLIQANDVLSGSINILGGNVAIIGGGMVGMETAEYILHHARGNARVTLIEMMDAIGQGMVPNNLVPTLKRFKEEGVQMITGAKVKSILDGTITVETKQGEVSYPGFTHVVCAAGSKPWNPLYEDVKDQFETYVIGDANSVAQALEAVRAAYELGYKL

>member
-1 MRTMF
+1 MSTMF

-59 TGCIIV
+59 T
-65 DATSVD
+65 SVD
-71 PNVPYLGNTLCF
+71 PNVPY
-83 RSEESIQKYKSFTDK
+83 
-98 VHEYGCKISPQITH
+98 
-112 PGPESVSAFYGV
+112 
-124 APLASSVYPNSM
+124 
-136 GQMTREVA
+136 
-144 LEEIPGIIDVYVKAS
+144 
-159 LDAKRAGFDGIEL
+159 
-172 HCAHALGNTLCFRSE
+172 LGNTLCFRSE

-313 GIKAACGKDFSIVLR
+313 GIKAACGKDFPIVLR

-373 IPCHGEAEFAN
+373 
-384 LQEAKAIKAVA
+384 
-395 TKPVITVGKILDA
+395 
-408 KLAEDVLDAGE
+408 
-419 VIPCHGEAEF
+419 IPCHGEAEF

-563 VLEKENKAGERY
+563 VLEKENKAG
-575 DEIAPCAAC
+575 
-584 GIGCVGEQTK
+584 
-594 RRPAT
+594 
-599 CVINPT
+599 
-605 AGRELEFESTPTKD
+605 
-619 AKDIVVV
+619 
-626 GAGIG
+626 
-631 GLAAARILAK
+631 
-641 RGHRVIVLEKEN
+641 
-653 KAGGQIN
+653 GQIN
-660 DRSI
+660 LACRPPYKQEVSKWIIYLLNECARYGVEIRYQSEATSSVIEQFSPQIVILATGAKPIVLPVEGSESLIQANDVLSGSINILGGNVAIIGGGMVGMETAEYILHHARGNARVTLIEMMDAIGQGMVPNNLVPTLKRFKEEGVQMITGAKVKSILEGTITVETKQGEVSYPGFTHVVCAAGSKPWNPLYEDVKDQFETYVIGDANGVAQALEAVRAAYELGYKL

>member
-1 MRTMF
+1 MKTMF
-6 SPLQIAGMEVKNRTF
+6 TPLQIAGMEVKNRTF

-59 TGCIIV
+59 T
-65 DATSVD
+65 SVD
-71 PNVPYLGNTLCF
+71 PNVPY
-83 RSEESIQKYKSFTDK
+83 
-98 VHEYGCKISPQITH
+98 
-112 PGPESVSAFYGV
+112 
-124 APLASSVYPNSM
+124 
-136 GQMTREVA
+136 
-144 LEEIPGIIDVYVKAS
+144 
-159 LDAKRAGFDGIEL
+159 
-172 HCAHALGNTLCFRSE
+172 LGNTLCFRSE

-236 MGQMTRE
+236 MGKMTRE

-313 GIKAACGKDFSIVLR
+313 GIKAACGKDFPIVLR

-373 IPCHGEAEFAN
+373 
-384 LQEAKAIKAVA
+384 
-395 TKPVITVGKILDA
+395 
-408 KLAEDVLDAGE
+408 
-419 VIPCHGEAEF
+419 IPCHGEAEF

-563 VLEKENKAGERY
+563 VLEKENKAG
-575 DEIAPCAAC
+575 
-584 GIGCVGEQTK
+584 
-594 RRPAT
+594 
-599 CVINPT
+599 
-605 AGRELEFESTPTKD
+605 
-619 AKDIVVV
+619 
-626 GAGIG
+626 
-631 GLAAARILAK
+631 
-641 RGHRVIVLEKEN
+641 
-653 KAGGQIN
+653 GQIN
-660 DRSI
+660 LACRPPYKQEVSKWIIYLLNECARYGVEIRYQSEATSSVIEQFNPQIVILATGAKPIVLPVEGSESLIQANDVLSGSINILGGNVAIIGGGMVGMETAEYILHHARGNARVTLIEMMDAIGQGMVPNNLVPTLKRFKEEGVQMITGAKVKSILEGTITVETKQGEVSYPGFTHVVCAAGSKPWNPLYEDVKDQFETYVIGDANSVAQALEAVRAAYELGYKL